1 VSSKKAVG
9 WLLHIIG
16 ITAGIIFVLALIQRS
31 GFEPFLQKI
40 RLASPLGLAAALM
53 AYSGSWI
60 FRTWRLRILAGPQG
74 AGVSFFE
81 FFKLHI
87 ASFGLNVVLPA
98 RLGDLAL
105 IAFLRVKGI
114 KTAQSAAIVL
124 QTRILDLL
132 ALLVLAIPL
141 LSFTLGL
148 SSPFW
153 IASTLA
159 ACLLIVL
166 VIVGIVS
173 LDKKQRIAE
182 VLEKLKTSR
191 PKAVFNA
198 VLDKLKEAY
207 ATYHHMITDGTLF
220 VRTAAA
226 SLAIWVSEAV
236 CCYLIALALSSR
248 IPLPSV
254 IIALSVANIGKGI
267 PLTPGGL
274 GIYEGILSAV
284 LVLFGVPYGTAVVV
298 AVLDHN
304 LKKVFNLLW
313 GIPVAAGMGM
323 SIRKLTDLAKAWK
336 ISPT

>member
-1 VSSKKAVG
+1 MG
-9 WLLHIIG
+9 WLLHIVG
-16 ITAGIIFVLALIQRS
+16 IAAGVILVLILIQRS

-40 RLASPLGLAAALM
+40 RLASPFGLAAALLT
-53 AYSGSWI
+53 YSGSWI

-81 FFKLHI
+81 FFKIHI
-87 ASFGLNVVLPA
+87 ASFGLNVILPA

-105 IAFLRVKGI
+105 IGFLRIKGI
-114 KTAQSAAIVL
+114 KTAQSAAVVL

-132 ALLVLAIPL
+132 ALLVLVIPL
-141 LSFTLGL
+141 LFFTLGP

-153 IASTLA
+153 IISTLA
-159 ACLLIVL
+159 ASLLTVL
-166 VIVGIVS
+166 AIVGIVS
-173 LDKKQRIAE
+173 LDKKKRIAE

-191 PKAVFNA
+191 PKSVFNA

-207 ATYHHMITDGTLF
+207 ANYRHMITDGPLF

-226 SLAIWVSEAV
+226 SLAVWVSEAV
-236 CCYLIALALSSR
+236 CCYLIALALSFR

-254 IIALSVANIGKGI
+254 FIALSVANIGKGI
-267 PLTPGGL
+267 PLTPGGI

-284 LVLFGVPYGTAVVV
+284 LVLFGVPYSTAVVV

-304 LKKVFNLLW
+304 LKKAFNLLW
-313 GIPVAAGMGM
+313 GIPAAAGMGI
-323 SIRKLTDLAKAWK
+323 SIRKLADLSIKSMPK
-336 ISPT
+336 

>member
-9 WLLHIIG
+9 WLLHIVG
-16 ITAGIIFVLALIQRS
+16 IAAGVILVLVLIQRS

-40 RLASPLGLAAALM
+40 RLASPFGLAAALL

-81 FFKLHI
+81 FFKIHI
-87 ASFGLNVVLPA
+87 ASFGLNVILPA

-105 IAFLRVKGI
+105 VAFLRIKGI
-114 KTAQSAAIVL
+114 KTAQSAAVVL

-132 ALLVLAIPL
+132 ALL
-141 LSFTLGL
+141 
-148 SSPFW
+148 
-153 IASTLA
+153 
-159 ACLLIVL
+159 VL

-191 PKAVFNA
+191 PKGVFNA

-207 ATYHHMITDGTLF
+207 ANYRHMITDGPLF
-220 VRTAAA
+220 IRTAAA
-226 SLAIWVSEAV
+226 SLAVWVSEAV
-236 CCYLIALALSSR
+236 CCYLIALALSFR

-267 PLTPGGL
+267 PLTPGGI

-304 LKKVFNLLW
+304 LKKAFNLLW

-323 SIRKLTDLAKAWK
+323 SIRKLTDLAKA
-336 ISPT
+336 